1 MNETELVNALDSD
14 GLGLGIVFQ
23 VSGSDGALVIVINRP
38 EPAPLDYHLFKVRII
53 KILEKFDLAG
63 ISILY
68 LYSRI
73 LGVEECDWQDQ
84 VAIANSPK
92 VSPPQDQDS
101 EHKTELLKANTQT
114 QEAIASPEEP
124 IKTVSKEINQ
134 YTFGISE
141 YLINTVAE
149 PPETEIA
156 GLVYFFDQLKME
168 EKQRVLPALEQF
180 FQTQNQDVFQG
191 LPPEL
196 SDWLQKIAGLSSR
209 KRKSTSIWLA
219 RYCVRGEEILETVT
233 KNLTV
238 EEVPMAELKSKSSV
252 GSVATDAQLSPE
264 TLADSVNPSVKSDRR
279 VPSAKPQSGSVLDRK
294 PVATAQNS
302 AKVSSIT
309 KSNILPMAVALLVL
323 GLVGGLLTKW
333 LLSIFGPIPVSL
345 GLIAGLLSG
354 IGIAYGNAAA
364 KSSTVGTVVALIFF
378 REFFFS
384 SLVGTG
390 IGLATGMAIKSGS
403 KAPKSEN
410 KSLDQRGAIGL
421 SSVLIGMVLG
431 TFLLGGGIGK
441 DSTISSSSGSGSS
454 NTDNSTIS
462 SSSESGSS
470 STDIS
475 GDLTIFI
482 EQKSIYI
489 SMVEARSMA
498 LRGLQEGSIFK
509 MPLKRDV
516 IVKIENADDTDCQ
529 LTTIP
534 ITIIRNARGQFEDI
548 KPFEPSEVPV
558 TPFAM
563 APAKSKTEA
572 SIRFI
577 PGAYFLHCGENT
589 AGTILEDGG
598 RSIFFEVSPEAS

>member
-191 LPPEL
+191 FATEL

-219 RYCVRGEEILETVT
+219 RYCVRGEEILETLT
-233 KNLTV
+233 KNLPV
-238 EEVPMAELKSKSSV
+238 EEVLMAELKSKSSV

-364 KSSTVGTVVALIFF
+364 KSSTLGTVVALIFF

-410 KSLDQRGAIGL
+410 KSLDQRGAIAL
-421 SSVLIGMVLG
+421 SSVLVGIVLG
-431 TFLLGGGIGK
+431 IFLLGGGIGK

-454 NTDNSTIS
+454 NTD
-462 SSSESGSS
+462 
-470 STDIS
+470 IS

-489 SMVEARSMA
+489 FMVEDRPMA
-498 LRGLQEGSIFK
+498 LIGRVQEGSIFK
-509 MPLKRDV
+509 MP
-516 IVKIENADDTDCQ
+516 
-529 LTTIP
+529 
-534 ITIIRNARGQFEDI
+534 
-548 KPFEPSEVPV
+548 
-558 TPFAM
+558 
-563 APAKSKTEA
+563 SKEM
-572 SIRFI
+572 
-577 PGAYFLHCGENT
+577 
-589 AGTILEDGG
+589 
-598 RSIFFEVSPEAS
+598 